1 MEDEYLKVSDDIQ
14 DFYLKDLST
23 GVQEQ
28 IMLALRIGFSSQL
41 LKKESMFLI
50 LDDAFQHSDWP
61 KREILINK
69 LADVAKNGWQIIYF
83 TMDDHI
89 KDCFDKIGSSK
100 LNNDYK
106 KILL

>member
-89 KDCFDKIGSSK
+89 KDLFDKIGSSK
-100 LNNDYK
+100 LHNDYK